1 MEQIISQ
8 AKIQTAKEIKQ
19 HAKEKKM
26 KKNIFIYVVIII
38 ILLVLAY
45 LVFTFI
51 QKNKYGFV
59 DKESGITFR
68 SGDFYLVDAM
78 ESISKDQN
86 IYLILDVL
94 PEDMNNLSQITS
106 QLTYLLTVLAYEN
119 KNVTIIVNVMDETRA
134 TISCQSNLG
143 DYYEN
148 KELTPEECYSLL
160 NSGVTEII
168 IDFPK
173 DTLKESTV
181 LVNANLGE
189 RYIYIQTKTKDELQR
204 AVVLTTSL
212 LFKDIA
218 EIEKSINDF
227 KIKMN
232 DSNTLDT
239 NSIDSNTPIDANIQL
254 DTNAFDANIDQN
266 N

>member
-19 HAKEKKM
+19 HAKDKKM
-26 KKNIFIYVVIII
+26 KKKIFIYVVIII
-38 ILLVLAY
+38 ALLVLAY
-45 LVFTFI
+45 LVFAFI

-68 SGDFYLVDAM
+68 SGDFYLADAM
-78 ESISKDQN
+78 ESISNDQN
-86 IYLILDVL
+86 IYLVLDVL

-119 KNVTIIVNVMDETRA
+119 KNVTIIVNVMDDSRA

-143 DYYEN
+143 NYYEN
-148 KELTPEECYSLL
+148 KELTAEECFSLL

-173 DTLKESTV
+173 ATLKESTV

-189 RYIYIQTKTKDELQR
+189 RYIYIKTKNKDELQR
-204 AVVLTTSL
+204 AVALTAGM
-212 LFKDIA
+212 LFADIA
-218 EIEKSINDF
+218 EIEKSINAF
-227 KIKMN
+227 KIKMDN
-232 DSNTLDT
+232 NITKTDT
-239 NSIDSNTPIDANIQL
+239 NEI
-254 DTNAFDANIDQN
+254 IDQN
-266 N
+266 Q